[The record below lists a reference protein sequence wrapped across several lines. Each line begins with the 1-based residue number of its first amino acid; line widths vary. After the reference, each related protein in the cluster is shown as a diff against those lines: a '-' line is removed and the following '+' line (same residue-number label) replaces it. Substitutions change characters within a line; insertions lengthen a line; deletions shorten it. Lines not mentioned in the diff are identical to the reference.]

1 MKLLISLKVK
11 TKQWSHSGITS
22 NIITILLS
30 RSTCFHFSS
39 FWKDVLCG
47 PEQNSMW
54 WQGECEICGRVELLV
69 PKKLLG
75 NTTKLQLREVVF
87 NPKNSP
93 SGEGTENIDSSLWN
107 VNKSLG
113 LVGGDDVIVREVYEM
128 LVSSIKTVLLH
139 INTMRMQAEDFENN
153 KADSTE

>member
-1 MKLLISLKVK
+1 
-11 TKQWSHSGITS
+11 
-22 NIITILLS
+22 
-30 RSTCFHFSS
+30 
-39 FWKDVLCG
+39 
-47 PEQNSMW
+47 MW
-54 WQGECEICGRVELLV
+54 WQGECEICRKVELLV

-75 NTTKLQLREVVF
+75 NTTKLQQREVVF

-93 SGEGTENIDSSLWN
+93 NGEGTENIDSSLRN
-107 VNKSLG
+107 VNKSLR
-113 LVGGDDVIVREVYEM
+113 LVGGYDVIVREVYEM